1 MNNLNRTVTAIAL
14 VLLGGAGFEA
24 GAQSMK
30 VTNTYSDKEVWITTY
45 KGGGQAESFCVGKSA
60 SANRSHPWYNQG
72 FKIRAE
78 VMTGPACKGTKI
90 CDTDIDL
97 KGEREGGYMNPASGL
112 YVHQHVSVANRC
124 YISWNPNKES
134 HKTTINNTYKDKYVW
149 ITTME
154 LNGSGGKGNQINSGC
169 IDPGQQRTW
178 TEDRYQIGNHWV
190 RAEVMAGKECKGA
203 KVCDTTANNYSQD
216 GLHKNKP
223 VFVRQNAKDANN
235 CFIDWK

>member
-1 MNNLNRTVTAIAL
+1 MRVRFTDGDRHHEKRKKAGCIRRCERPEP
-14 VLLGGAGFEA
+14 VL
-24 GAQSMK
+24 
-30 VTNTYSDKEVWITTY
+30 
-45 KGGGQAESFCVGKSA
+45 
-60 SANRSHPWYNQG
+60 
-72 FKIRAE
+72 
-78 VMTGPACKGTKI
+78 
-90 CDTDIDL
+90 
-97 KGEREGGYMNPASGL
+97 
-112 YVHQHVSVANRC
+112 HQL
-124 YISWNPNKES
+124 ES
-134 HKTTINNTYKDKYVW
+134 HKATINNTYKDKYVW

-216 GLHKNKP
+216 GMHKNKP